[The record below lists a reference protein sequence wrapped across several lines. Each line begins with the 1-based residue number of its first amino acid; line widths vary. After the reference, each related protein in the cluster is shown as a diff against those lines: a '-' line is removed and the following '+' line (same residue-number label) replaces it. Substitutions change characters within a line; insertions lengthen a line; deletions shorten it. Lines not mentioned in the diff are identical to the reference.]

1 MGCLGF
7 RIFRTEP
14 GSGPWDRL
22 ERRKYSRSDNSVEKI
37 YDRTEV
43 LLPGRA
49 VPRCHGCVETK
60 QKTGIVPTKNRK
72 PNHPIPTFVTKFSS
86 FCCFF
91 AKRGLP
97 EEGDHHCRARSPTPP
112 GPRSS
117 VRCSSYR
124 LGSFSNFVFS
134 LPFLCFNKCG
144 RGKRD
149 FPVSFCSF
157 DEYATWASDC
167 LYLTTT
173 TTTRRRRNTNKRAV
187 ALLNYAVFF
196 FCF

>member
-1 MGCLGF
+1 M
-7 RIFRTEP
+7 
-14 GSGPWDRL
+14 
-22 ERRKYSRSDNSVEKI
+22 
-37 YDRTEV
+37 
-43 LLPGRA
+43 LPGRA

-97 EEGDHHCRARSPTPP
+97 EGDHHCRARSPTPP

-124 LGSFSNFVFS
+124 LGSFSNLVCFLASFLVSISVDAEKEIFLFRFV
-134 LPFLCFNKCG
+134 L
-144 RGKRD
+144 
-149 FPVSFCSF
+149 

-167 LYLTTT
+167 FLSHNYYYNTTT
-173 TTTRRRRNTNKRAV
+173 SKHKQTRCGFTEFCCFLLFKS
-187 ALLNYAVFF
+187 ALIN
-196 FCF
+196 